1 MASIYGNI
9 TVDTANA
16 EYERGRPRLNSEYGF
31 QNQLYADLINS
42 GTMAKAE
49 DKGAEEW
56 VWVTGYKGTDK
67 DMKCR
72 DYQFELGK
80 KFDMPE
86 GEKIVLCSS
95 GFHLCNDLQNV
106 FRYYNVEEGNR
117 FFEVRALVRRYNK
130 NGYYSFEHRDDKMVA
145 KSIEFVRELTVDEIF
160 EHIKIDDVNGWT
172 TEQKEEARRTTIC
185 DVRRSIQVKTLVDLG
200 YSEVFATFVCKRGAY
215 YTAYTMAH
223 TPNVSMDVK
232 ILTIAMDIFE

>member
-1 MASIYGNI
+1 MASVYESLTITTKARDELDKYLEGHLTNSFYGSSPTYTCTIDLNKDQ
-9 TVDTANA
+9 TENRDT
-16 EYERGRPRLNSEYGF
+16 
-31 QNQLYADLINS
+31 
-42 GTMAKAE
+42 
-49 DKGAEEW
+49 EEW

-95 GFHLCNDLQNV
+95 GFHLCNELQNV
-106 FRYYNVEEGNR
+106 FKYYKVGEGNR

-130 NGYYSFEHRDDKMVA
+130 NGYYSFGHRYDKMVA

-160 EHIKIDDVNGWT
+160 EHIQFDDVKGWT

-200 YSEVFATFVCKRGAY
+200 
-215 YTAYTMAH
+215 
-223 TPNVSMDVK
+223 
-232 ILTIAMDIFE
+232 IF